1 MMIGLR
7 HPSSSFNFRSVVGP
21 FRCHHEAAVAGG
33 FPTHYTLHN
42 GAKIPSVALGVW
54 QAGKGEFGPAVKN
67 EREVGVELKES
78 EVPRDRVWLTS
89 KVLERLVEKGKVKNI
104 GVSKIQNLTA
114 KPLKIQPAV
123 KQVEINYWFLRPEL
137 LEWSKKSGILL
148 EAYSPLG
155 SSKRA
160 SDTQHSCGLHMKPM
174 ALALTMSVR

>member
-1 MMIGLR
+1 MIGLR

-89 KVLERLVEKGKVKNI
+89 KVLHAPEDVEPALDESLAKLGTDYLSFIVQNEHPTLNIPVK
-104 GVSKIQNLTA
+104 
-114 KPLKIQPAV
+114 
-123 KQVEINYWFLRPEL
+123 EIAAE
-137 LEWSKKSGILL
+137 SGIMPAQVIISWHVQRGTVMLPKSVMRVL
-148 EAYSPLG
+148 HC
-155 SSKRA
+155 
-160 SDTQHSCGLHMKPM
+160 QH
-174 ALALTMSVR
+174 

>member
-1 MMIGLR
+1 MVQR
-7 HPSSSFNFRSVVGP
+7 SHPSLLVF
-21 FRCHHEAAVAGG
+21 
-33 FPTHYTLHN
+33 
-42 GAKIPSVALGVW
+42 
-54 QAGKGEFGPAVKN
+54 GKQ
-67 EREVGVELKES
+67 ERENLDPLSSSLDSFECWMDTLMVLGFTATKE
-78 EVPRDRVWLTS
+78 R
-89 KVLERLVEKGKVKNI
+89 
-104 GVSKIQNLTA
+104 IQNLTA